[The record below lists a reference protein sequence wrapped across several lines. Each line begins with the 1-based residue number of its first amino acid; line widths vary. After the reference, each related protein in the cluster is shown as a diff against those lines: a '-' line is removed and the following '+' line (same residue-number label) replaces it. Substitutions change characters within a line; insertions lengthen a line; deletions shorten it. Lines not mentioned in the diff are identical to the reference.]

1 MTFPE
6 YVADL
11 KRNKVRQYQIA
22 KDLGITAGHLTNILK
37 GKRKIDTDLAQ
48 RIEDW
53 SDHKVSFAECLRTTT
68 TFTMKELPK
77 PAGDVSFG
85 TPYKTDK
92 SCAQSL
98 RDAGYE
104 TDGGQGPAL

>member
-6 YVADL
+6 YVAEL

-22 KDLGITAGHLTNILK
+22 KELKITPGHLTNILK
-37 GKRKIDTDLAQ
+37 GKRKIDTNLAQ
-48 RIEDW
+48 FIEDW
-53 SDHKVSFAECLRTTT
+53 SDHKVSFAECLRTTA

-77 PAGDVSFG
+77 SAGDESFG
-85 TPYKTDK
+85 TPYKSDE

-98 RDAGYE
+98 REAGYE
-104 TDGGQGPAL
+104 TDSGKGSAL